1 MITKDLPPDAEKL
14 LHVMIEEFR
23 KLISPDDEPE
33 QFRRAALELM
43 NAGLV
48 KIYQEGDNY
57 SLRPTPEGLAA
68 GAMMQ

>member
-23 KLISPDDEPE
+23 KLISPDDDPIS
-33 QFRRAALELM
+33 FRRATLELM

-48 KIYQEGDNY
+48 KIYQDGDHY
-57 SLRPTPEGLAA
+57 ALRPTPKGLRM
-68 GAMMQ
+68 GSMQ